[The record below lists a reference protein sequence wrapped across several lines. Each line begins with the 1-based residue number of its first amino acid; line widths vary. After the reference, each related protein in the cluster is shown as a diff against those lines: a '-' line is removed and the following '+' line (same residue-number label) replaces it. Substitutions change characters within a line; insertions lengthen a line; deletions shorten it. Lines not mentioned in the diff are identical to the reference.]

1 MLIRL
6 RVPRKFARDQ
16 QGKLEESGKK
26 VIRCQRFNALLV
38 HGFVVRI
45 RIFLAFSG

>member
-6 RVPRKFARDQ
+6 RVSRKFAGDQ
-16 QGKLEESGKK
+16 QGKLVESGEK
-26 VIRCQRFNALLV
+26 VIRCQRFIALLV

-45 RIFLAFSG
+45 KIFLVFSG